1 MTPAWRAR
9 LKKLA
14 EDMHGW
20 PIYAVEEELT
30 RLCAKAWTAGYKKGL
45 AEGETV
51 IQVSPDTE

>member
-1 MTPAWRAR
+1 
-9 LKKLA
+9 
-14 EDMHGW
+14 
-20 PIYAVEEELT
+20 VEEELT